1 MTGADETSRQ
11 LPVVIKPVL
20 PALIPPPP
28 AIIAAGRNAGFG
40 WDEFFQ
46 GQLAN
51 AHTRK
56 NYKHAV
62 QKFLVWCQKHK
73 LELLDITPGLVGKYF
88 QELDVA
94 VPTKKLHL
102 AALRKFFDRL
112 VNRHAIAINPAA
124 TVRAERYSVVEGKTP
139 EIQRKQAETL
149 IKSIETTYV
158 DKFEIKPDLV
168 GLRDQ
173 AILSVLAYTAARVGA
188 VAKLTFKSLRHDGTQ
203 YALRFLE
210 KGGKSREIPV
220 RANLQKIILAYV
232 QAAGITD
239 GPLFRTAAG
248 KTGNLTANA
257 MTGIDICRMMKR
269 RLKAAGLPDEL
280 SPHSFRV
287 TTVTDLLEQ
296 NTPLE
301 DVQHLAGH
309 ADPRTTRLYD
319 RRRRKI
325 TRNIV
330 ERISINIDIDNAQ
343 LSSRPLS
350 EV

>member
-1 MTGADETSRQ
+1 MTAADETSPQ
-11 LPVVIKPVL
+11 LPVVLRPVL

-28 AIIAAGRNAGFG
+28 AIIASAGRNAGFG
-40 WDEFFQ
+40 WDEFFH
-46 GQLAN
+46 GEIAN

-62 QKFLVWCQKHK
+62 GKFLAWCEGHE
-73 LELLDITPGLVGKYF
+73 LELLDITPGLVGTYF
-88 QELDVA
+88 QELDAA

-112 VNRHAIAINPAA
+112 VNRHAVAINPAA

-149 IKSIETTYV
+149 IRAIQTTYI
-158 DKFEIKPDLV
+158 DNSEIKPDLL
-168 GLRDQ
+168 GMRDQ
-173 AILSVLAYTAARVGA
+173 AILAVLAYTAARVGA
-188 VAKLTFKSLRHDGTQ
+188 VAKLTFRSLRNDGTQ

-220 RANLQKIILAYV
+220 RGDLQKIILAYV

-257 MTGIDICRMMKR
+257 MTGIEICRMMKR
-269 RLKAAGLPDEL
+269 RLKIAGLSDEF

-296 NTPLE
+296 NTPL
-301 DVQHLAGH
+301 DDGQPYCL
-309 ADPRTTRLYD
+309 L
-319 RRRRKI
+319 
-325 TRNIV
+325 
-330 ERISINIDIDNAQ
+330 
-343 LSSRPLS
+343 
-350 EV
+350 